1 MKKAATH
8 IPPMMRVK
16 SSSIAEVGFSNGTM
30 FVRFA
35 AGRLYRY
42 PGVTQDRFNTVR
54 NAKSVGRALQLEVLA
69 NHEGFLVSEPD
80 GA

>member
-1 MKKAATH
+1 MSKSATK

-16 SSSIAEVGFSNGTM
+16 SSSIAEVGFASGTM

-54 NAKSVGRALQLEVLA
+54 NSKSVGRALQLEVLA
-69 NHEGFLVSEPD
+69 NHDGYLVNEPD